1 MALFKRKA
9 GGKAGEWY
17 YCLRHGKVE
26 EGLECPAKD
35 RMGPYASRE
44 EAARAIEIARDRD
57 DRWRQDPRWND
68 EDPDRPDPDRPDHD
82 RPGDGRPEGGD
93 PGPW

>member
-1 MALFKRKA
+1 MALFKRKPS
-9 GGKAGEWY
+9 GKAGEWY

-57 DRWRQDPRWND
+57 DSWRQDPRWND
-68 EDPDRPDPDRPDHD
+68 DPDRADPN
-82 RPGDGRPEGGD
+82 RPGGRRPEGDD